1 MGEKNDYIENIFIYT
16 YKFEPIDSRMYI
28 IIKNKEALIIDPC
41 ISKDALELLLKND
54 VKEILVLLTHEHYDH
69 ISGVNWLKGKFK
81 CKVLC
86 SKKCSKNIEDS
97 NLNLSKHFSVL
108 FIDKDINIRNK
119 VESIDYIC
127 KADEVFEDE
136 LELYW
141 QENKI
146 KLVEAPGHSKGSV
159 CIIFND
165 NLIFTGDT
173 LVNGFKII
181 TRLPGGSRKDYENIT
196 LPFLRG
202 IPDSTLI
209 YPGHG
214 ESDVITKFEY

>member
-81 CKVLC
+81 CHVIC
-86 SKKCSKNIEDS
+86 SKKCGDNIQNS
-97 NLNLSKHFSVL
+97 NLNLSAYFNVL
-108 FIDKDINIRNK
+108 FLNK
-119 VESIDYIC
+119 YNNSEEFDLIYDFSCTSDETFSES
-127 KADEVFEDE
+127 FEF
-136 LELYW
+136 YW
-141 QENKI
+141 TIHHI
-146 KLVEAPGHSKGSV
+146 KLIETPGHSEGSV
-159 CIIFND
+159 CIKFD
-165 NLIFTGDT
+165 NNIIFTGDS
-173 LVNGFKII
+173 LIKGRKII
-181 TRLPGGSRKDYENIT
+181 TKLPGGSKNDYRNVT
-196 LPFLRG
+196 LPFLKS
-202 IPDSTLI
+202 IPNGTVI

-214 ESDVITKFEY
+214 ESGMIKEFQF